1 MEEKVSCWS
10 GATAIAMTCRHHLC
24 ECHGAGSWKRSL
36 GCTIGGMGDNWN
48 GKRRPFIYIYY
59 IYIYILFFF
68 LTFCFILRFK
78 FHTERMFKSGC
89 SRQTQT
95 QSGHHPAQ
103 KPWTKSSLSRLSLLA
118 SAWFSN
124 RWPYALPVFLEY
136 QLAAVFGSIAL
147 ARSVCLVLPGS
158 SACGSKCA
166 RCAVCLWV
174 KSVCIHSCLWGSFF
188 VPVRIFFVPSACCPC
203 SRDGSAFAFLFPSD
217 GCMAGCHCS
226 FDLQSMDPSLC

>member
-1 MEEKVSCWS
+1 
-10 GATAIAMTCRHHLC
+10 
-24 ECHGAGSWKRSL
+24 
-36 GCTIGGMGDNWN
+36 
-48 GKRRPFIYIYY
+48 
-59 IYIYILFFF
+59 
-68 LTFCFILRFK
+68 
-78 FHTERMFKSGC
+78 MFKSGC

-124 RWPYALPVFLEY
+124 RWPSALPVFLEY

-174 KSVCIHSCLWGSFF
+174 KSVCIHSCLSGSFF

-203 SRDGSAFAFLFPSD
+203 SRDGSACACLILAVVLARASQAPNLASFATPSKSIIPAFAFLFPSD

-226 FDLQSMDPSLC
+226 FDLQAMDPSLC